1 MSVISKF
8 EPLVDITIFLNRP
21 TDVRDL
27 KELVNR
33 RIKETSDQRTRLMQ
47 LAMPTPPGMVRT
59 DMIPIRLEG
68 LSYKPGASGELFH
81 NVDLSVE
88 QGKLVALQG
97 EHRSGKTKLIRLMA
111 GGITPTTGKVIMPSH
126 LRCLLVTHQVL
137 LMDASP
143 LQNLFFGDPLAV
155 ANPEE
160 RHRALW
166 ILDKLRM
173 MRTREVAEQEIEIL
187 QEPLSDEEQVDPGC
201 CSKSGKVEPLPA
213 HAQWLPPDGSRRA
226 QELQLELRGWQDSLS
241 FQEKAKL
248 HIARALIVNPEI
260 LILEKP
266 LMNFDERESQ
276 LVQGVLREYV
286 SNRGVALSADS
297 RDSRRPRTCFYT
309 AEREDASQTD
319 VVWKCGAGTVVAEKP
334 WAQAQTPKKGE
345 KQMSSPKSS
354 QSVKTAEC
362 PRRKGGS
369 DSKEEREKSVTL
381 SYSETAEEEQSISII
396 RTVSSGTAARLLD
409 ELEDER
415 RRGDGNEGLEGLDEG
430 STSERSTVSE
440 AEAAPGIGVQEAASG
455 ISQAD
460 PPTDQEMPGTMDS
473 DSRPSC
479 MWSGPPSV
487 PPPLP
492 KRSSP
497 LAPIGTAVADA
508 PDESSMWRPQTF
520 ESPLVQRAATGGCS
534 VYRTPSLPSRLE
546 PASPAP
552 SVLTSPGIGEALP
565 YSMGRRRVG
574 SHDMSSSSLFT
585 RQMSIESYSTER
597 EPSSSATPAALFPS
611 TPDFCPSPAGSF
623 MLPPLQPVPPA
634 SYPVGLRDPLPAPA
648 LRAEVSPLC
657 PGAGMMRVQ
666 VKEGEMTKTIYTHI
680 MEQKYDKAVKILNQ
694 QLQFFP
700 ESRCALSLLGYCY
713 YHMQDF
719 ASAADI
725 YGQLVQVVPEIDE
738 YKIYHVQSLIKAGLY
753 EEASQACTSVE
764 SPEYTER
771 VLMLQA
777 TISYEQEETQL
788 ARSIL
793 DQCHPDSEERQV
805 FEGALL
811 WKEKRYAEAMKL
823 FNDAITS
830 TGYQASL
837 AYNIALCY
845 YSSKQYGPA
854 LKHIAEI
861 IERGVRDHPE
871 LSVGALSEG
880 DLKARSVGNTSVLRE
895 TALIEA
901 FNLKSAIE
909 YMTKNMEAAKDA
921 LADMPPR
928 DESELDPVTLH
939 NQALIEMDEKP
950 TEGFRKLNFLLNQQP
965 SPPETFVNLL
975 LLYCKYS
982 YYDLAADIL
991 AENAELTYKNMK
1003 PEDYEFLDA
1012 LILGQSSPE
1021 EAYRRFD
1028 ELSAKHVEM
1037 LRKGTKNIQDARRQ
1051 RDQTQVKKYL
1061 AEFDDALAKYI
1072 PVLMGQAKIYWELEN
1087 YSMVEKIFRQSAEFC
1102 SEDESWKLNVAH
1114 IFFMQE
1120 KFKECIRYYE
1130 PFVRKHNDDLLNVTA
1145 IILANLCVAYVMTSA
1160 NEEAEELMRLVER
1173 EEEKVKDPSK
1183 PVYHLCIIN
1192 LVIGTL
1198 YCTKGNFEFGI
1209 SRIIKSLEPYD
1220 KKIGVDTWYYAK
1232 RCMLALA
1239 ETLAKNMVVL
1249 NDEVFDDIIAFL
1261 DSADQVGKNIG
1272 TTINVVEAA
1281 NEDAASKRTVSQEAR
1296 MIKRFF
1302 LKLRGHR
1309 RPLRLGYFRFHPQI
1323 RKANEADEGRAPEP
1337 CQVIYVPVFMPHR
1350 CRICGHECQL
1360 SEMPQELPRPSTN
1373 PTFGSWLPSILP
1385 STSRYWMLGRA
1396 AAAILPP
1403 SAPTRP
1409 IAEPV
1414 PLIVR
1419 HIEDPSAKILQTPIG
1434 DGLLNRISPVSDAL
1448 VPLCPLQCARPPHK
1462 HRKTQGLEERWWL
1475 EYDPPKA
1482 NYKSGFGRGPF
1493 GGNSIPKQ
1501 NWPRQMVPI
1510 ELKKKWEKRE
1520 RLRYAFRK
1528 HGFELDVPKLGG

>member
-1 MSVISKF
+1 M
-8 EPLVDITIFLNRP
+8 
-21 TDVRDL
+21 
-27 KELVNR
+27 
-33 RIKETSDQRTRLMQ
+33 
-47 LAMPTPPGMVRT
+47 
-59 DMIPIRLEG
+59 
-68 LSYKPGASGELFH
+68 
-81 NVDLSVE
+81 
-88 QGKLVALQG
+88 
-97 EHRSGKTKLIRLMA
+97 
-111 GGITPTTGKVIMPSH
+111 
-126 LRCLLVTHQVL
+126 
-137 LMDASP
+137 
-143 LQNLFFGDPLAV
+143 LAV
-155 ANPEE
+155 S
-160 RHRALW
+160 LFS
-166 ILDKLRM
+166 
-173 MRTREVAEQEIEIL
+173 AE
-187 QEPLSDEEQVDPGC
+187 
-201 CSKSGKVEPLPA
+201 
-213 HAQWLPPDGSRRA
+213 
-226 QELQLELRGWQDSLS
+226 
-241 FQEKAKL
+241 F
-248 HIARALIVNPEI
+248 
-260 LILEKP
+260 
-266 LMNFDERESQ
+266 
-276 LVQGVLREYV
+276 
-286 SNRGVALSADS
+286 
-297 RDSRRPRTCFYT
+297 
-309 AEREDASQTD
+309 
-319 VVWKCGAGTVVAEKP
+319 
-334 WAQAQTPKKGE
+334 
-345 KQMSSPKSS
+345 
-354 QSVKTAEC
+354 

-440 AEAAPGIGVQEAASG
+440 AEAAASIGVQDTSSG
-455 ISQAD
+455 ISQTN
-460 PPTDQEMPGTMDS
+460 PPTEQQMLGTMES
-473 DSRPSC
+473 DSRHSC

-497 LAPIGTAVADA
+497 LAPIGTAVADV

-520 ESPLVQRAATGGCS
+520 ESPLVQRGGPGAGTGGCS

-546 PASPAP
+546 PASPGP

-565 YSMGRRRVG
+565 YSMGRRRVA
-574 SHDMSSSSLFT
+574 SHDVSSGSLFT

-634 SYPVGLRDPLPAPA
+634 SYPVGLRNPLPAPA
-648 LRAEVSPLC
+648 LRAEASPLC

-793 DQCHPDSEERQV
+793 DQCHPDSEERDCCWTFAYHPERQI

-880 DLKARSVGNTSVLRE
+880 DLKARSLVLKQRWGRDRSFRAAGGQAVLRKAVHRQTVLESKSVGNTSVLRE

-909 YMTKNMEAAKDA
+909 YMTKNMEAAKDNCARCSRGRDEGLKEGGSLAQCSEDA

-1037 LRKGTKNIQDARRQ
+1037 LRKGLPGDVAGDEPNLLQDARRQ

-1087 YSMVEKIFRQSAEFC
+1087 YSMVEPGPHLPANPLSSSPALEKIFRQSAEFC

-1160 NEEAEELMRLVER
+1160 NEEAEELMRL
-1173 EEEKVKDPSK
+1173 EEKVKDPSK

-1302 LKLRGHR
+1302 LKLR
-1309 RPLRLGYFRFHPQI
+1309 
-1323 RKANEADEGRAPEP
+1323 D
-1337 CQVIYVPVFMPHR
+1337 
-1350 CRICGHECQL
+1350 
-1360 SEMPQELPRPSTN
+1360 
-1373 PTFGSWLPSILP
+1373 
-1385 STSRYWMLGRA
+1385 
-1396 AAAILPP
+1396 
-1403 SAPTRP
+1403 
-1409 IAEPV
+1409 
-1414 PLIVR
+1414 
-1419 HIEDPSAKILQTPIG
+1419 
-1434 DGLLNRISPVSDAL
+1434 
-1448 VPLCPLQCARPPHK
+1448 
-1462 HRKTQGLEERWWL
+1462 
-1475 EYDPPKA
+1475 
-1482 NYKSGFGRGPF
+1482 
-1493 GGNSIPKQ
+1493 
-1501 NWPRQMVPI
+1501 
-1510 ELKKKWEKRE
+1510 
-1520 RLRYAFRK
+1520 
-1528 HGFELDVPKLGG
+1528 

>member
-1 MSVISKF
+1 MSK
-8 EPLVDITIFLNRP
+8 IT
-21 TDVRDL
+21 VRQI
-27 KELVNR
+27 EL
-33 RIKETSDQRTRLMQ
+33 
-47 LAMPTPPGMVRT
+47 PPG
-59 DMIPIRLEG
+59 G
-68 LSYKPGASGELFH
+68 QK
-81 NVDLSVE
+81 
-88 QGKLVALQG
+88 
-97 EHRSGKTKLIRLMA
+97 
-111 GGITPTTGKVIMPSH
+111 SH
-126 LRCLLVTHQVL
+126 
-137 LMDASP
+137 
-143 LQNLFFGDPLAV
+143 
-155 ANPEE
+155 PE
-160 RHRALW
+160 
-166 ILDKLRM
+166 
-173 MRTREVAEQEIEIL
+173 
-187 QEPLSDEEQVDPGC
+187 
-201 CSKSGKVEPLPA
+201 
-213 HAQWLPPDGSRRA
+213 
-226 QELQLELRGWQDSLS
+226 S
-241 FQEKAKL
+241 FA
-248 HIARALIVNPEI
+248 
-260 LILEKP
+260 
-266 LMNFDERESQ
+266 
-276 LVQGVLREYV
+276 
-286 SNRGVALSADS
+286 
-297 RDSRRPRTCFYT
+297 
-309 AEREDASQTD
+309 
-319 VVWKCGAGTVVAEKP
+319 
-334 WAQAQTPKKGE
+334 
-345 KQMSSPKSS
+345 
-354 QSVKTAEC
+354 
-362 PRRKGGS
+362 
-369 DSKEEREKSVTL
+369 
-381 SYSETAEEEQSISII
+381 
-396 RTVSSGTAARLLD
+396 
-409 ELEDER
+409 
-415 RRGDGNEGLEGLDEG
+415 
-430 STSERSTVSE
+430 
-440 AEAAPGIGVQEAASG
+440 
-455 ISQAD
+455 
-460 PPTDQEMPGTMDS
+460 TM
-473 DSRPSC
+473 
-479 MWSGPPSV
+479 
-487 PPPLP
+487 
-492 KRSSP
+492 
-497 LAPIGTAVADA
+497 
-508 PDESSMWRPQTF
+508 
-520 ESPLVQRAATGGCS
+520 
-534 VYRTPSLPSRLE
+534 
-546 PASPAP
+546 
-552 SVLTSPGIGEALP
+552 
-565 YSMGRRRVG
+565 MGR
-574 SHDMSSSSLFT
+574 
-585 RQMSIESYSTER
+585 
-597 EPSSSATPAALFPS
+597 
-611 TPDFCPSPAGSF
+611 
-623 MLPPLQPVPPA
+623 
-634 SYPVGLRDPLPAPA
+634 
-648 LRAEVSPLC
+648 
-657 PGAGMMRVQ
+657 VQ
-666 VKEGEMTKTIYTHI
+666 IKEGEMTKTIYSHI

-719 ASAADI
+719 ASAADA
-725 YGQLVQVVPEIDE
+725 YGQLVQVVPDVDE

-753 EEASQACTSVE
+753 EEASQACTAVE

-811 WKEKRYAEAMKL
+811 WKEKRYTEAMKL
-823 FNDAITS
+823 FNDATTT

-1051 RDQTQVKKYL
+1051 RDQGLVKKYL
-1061 AEFDDALAKYI
+1061 SEFDEALAKYI

-1130 PFVRKHNDDLLNVTA
+1130 PLVRKHNDDLLNVTA

-1173 EEEKVKDPSK
+1173 EEEKVKDPTK

-1272 TTINVVEAA
+1272 TSINVVEAA
-1281 NEDAASKRTVSQEAR
+1281 SEDAASKRTVSQEAR

-1302 LKLRGHR
+1302 LKLR
-1309 RPLRLGYFRFHPQI
+1309 
-1323 RKANEADEGRAPEP
+1323 D
-1337 CQVIYVPVFMPHR
+1337 
-1350 CRICGHECQL
+1350 
-1360 SEMPQELPRPSTN
+1360 
-1373 PTFGSWLPSILP
+1373 
-1385 STSRYWMLGRA
+1385 
-1396 AAAILPP
+1396 
-1403 SAPTRP
+1403 
-1409 IAEPV
+1409 
-1414 PLIVR
+1414 
-1419 HIEDPSAKILQTPIG
+1419 
-1434 DGLLNRISPVSDAL
+1434 
-1448 VPLCPLQCARPPHK
+1448 
-1462 HRKTQGLEERWWL
+1462 
-1475 EYDPPKA
+1475 
-1482 NYKSGFGRGPF
+1482 
-1493 GGNSIPKQ
+1493 
-1501 NWPRQMVPI
+1501 
-1510 ELKKKWEKRE
+1510 
-1520 RLRYAFRK
+1520 
-1528 HGFELDVPKLGG
+1528 